1 MKLNAVVVGSTGL
14 VGQRL
19 VNYLSNHPWFNLIG
33 ITASKEKSGKKY
45 EDAVRWSL
53 EKEIPNKVKDMI
65 IYDTDLEMIS
75 SLKPDIIFTSLPS
88 NVSTV
93 YDIELVKR
101 GFTVIS
107 HASNNRMEPDI
118 PLLNPEVNADHIS
131 VLKIQ
136 KKRWKGTLLKV
147 PNCVTSILTLALKPI
162 YDDFGIQQVFVS
174 TMQALS
180 GAGLN
185 GVPSMAILDNIIPSI
200 EHEEEKIENESLK
213 ILGYITPEGIK
224 LNDRLYVSPSV
235 HRVNVLEGHLESV
248 FIKTDKDV
256 DVNDIKESLT
266 EFRNNKIKNLDL
278 PSKPKDPIIIK
289 EEVDRPQPRLDRNE
303 GNGMSVVVGR
313 IRKDKKNWIKFNV
326 LGHNTIR
333 GAAGNGILIAEVLLK
348 NNELLDFQ

>member
-1 MKLNAVVVGSTGL
+1 MKLNAIVVGSTGL

-19 VNYLSNHPWFNLIG
+19 VYYLTNHPWFKLIG
-33 ITASKEKSGKKY
+33 LTASKERSGKKY
-45 EDAVRWSL
+45 MDAVKWSL
-53 EKEIPNKVKDMI
+53 ENEMPKEVKDMI
-65 IYDTDLEMIS
+65 VYDTDIDLIT
-75 SLKPDIIFTSLPS
+75 SLKPDVIFTALPS
-88 NVSTV
+88 NMSQF

-101 GFTVIS
+101 GFLVIS

-118 PLLNPEVNADHIS
+118 PLLNPEVNADHIFVS
-131 VLKIQ
+131 KLQ
-136 KKRWKGTLLKV
+136 KERWKGRLFKV

-185 GVPSMAILDNIIPSI
+185 GVPSMAILDNIIPYI

-213 ILGYITPEGIK
+213 IFGYITPKGIK
-224 LNDRLYVSPSV
+224 LNDKFYVSPSV

-248 FIKTDKDV
+248 FIKTEKEV
-256 DVNDIKESLT
+256 DIDDIKKALT
-266 EFRNNKIKNLDL
+266 EFKENKIKNFDL
-278 PSKPKDPIIIK
+278 PSKPKNPIIVR

-333 GAAGNGILIAEVLLK
+333 GAAGNGVLIAETLLK
-348 NNELLDFQ
+348 NIDSLDI